1 MAYRLGIDLGTSS
14 IGAAAYRIDDNGRP
28 QELVFADS
36 YIFGEPINPKDYTTL
51 NSKRRAARLI
61 RRQTARKA
69 ARMRKIAYISESI
82 GITKAMLDKVPPY
95 DIHRLRAAAVDHK
108 ISLPEFIAVLFHLVK
123 NRGYFGEV
131 FEDDGGKI
139 KAKINETSNEIKQ
152 GGLKTLGQL
161 LYHKKQQACGTGI
174 HAKESWRKLNEGG
187 TFITRKIIEDEFE
200 LIWQE
205 QARHHKELSGNYKI
219 SGKFAENMFPDYPN
233 EKEIT
238 LKKAFRSALFYQR
251 PIKWP
256 LASVGKCPLVPGEYR
271 AAISQ
276 PAYQQYR
283 LLKQLTDLRVKNRKP
298 AMELFA
304 SASENSQ
311 PQMQEAGLTYGEIQT
326 VLKYALENCGEYSKD
341 GKILYSKIYEL
352 LNFEEGQKFTADR
365 PALKGKGGIKGE
377 MTLCLFNK
385 FGLSHDWHILS
396 EKEQEIVLEF
406 LNNITK
412 YSDLH
417 NSTYEYIQQQIEKLA
432 ENVQNQ
438 MEIHR
443 KNAFSFIKKI
453 KEAGLFSK
461 SDFRLE
467 QGRAEYGI
475 TALGVL
481 THGMLEGKQEYD
493 IIEENYPKQVIEA
506 ENLRSAEEIIDNES
520 INDAVIKKALREFK
534 REMDF
539 IIRKMGEK
547 PAEITIELS
556 REIKNSLSRRQ
567 YLETENRNMEAERI
581 KAAEE
586 LQKKGVIKTSGNIE
600 RYMLYEEQDH
610 KCPYCPRPIKWSDAF
625 SPATEVDHIIP
636 QAKGGPNVYSNK
648 VLVHKD
654 CNLSKGNNT
663 PYDAVIEYE
672 DKKVKKRNVLKGELD
687 IYLEY
692 LAKKKELASK
702 KRKKQVGE
710 DEAIERHYHLGP
722 VTDFIQR
729 LLQLFLKEGYYDIS
743 NRKYKKNEKIMMALL
758 LRTDKEKVFKLSF
771 KGRRIRDKIDNL
783 LTKNEDISGDFSAR
797 QNQETAW
804 IGKVVMDWCQ
814 DICPRANI
822 VASTGALTAYMRSLT
837 GFEKVLPLVRIA
849 EGKTLYH
856 DDKCTVK
863 INPEHWQ
870 LLFNGRIINMEQGE
884 PLEIY
889 DKRFPEL
896 KDSEILKQE
905 FEEWLKEKEE
915 HGTESAHTKKDIEQS
930 FRDFCKDMS
939 SKAGVNTFYKRC
951 DHRHHAIDAAIIGLC
966 TRSLVQRANTHA
978 AKHGTLKTIHNP
990 DGTEIP
996 CFMPLTEGRE
1006 MALLQQFRK
1015 KLLYYMKDY
1024 AVWHKPDHFP
1034 SGEMLQQTA
1043 YGLNESEDGKIYFV
1057 CRVDISKFDKKSEN
1071 KTIKELEN
1079 YVVGEEIKKEIIRQF
1094 KERIAVKM
1102 TIHDALCGKKDD
1114 PSDGIYFKGNKVKK
1128 VKAYFHYSSK
1138 AIFNKN
1144 TDREIISKDKSGGEH
1159 RKAYINGGYACAEFN
1174 KTTGKLE
1181 SIIPLWDYE
1190 RFSKE
1195 PISSDLERIYTGDIL
1210 CRISDRT
1217 FYVVYKMGRD
1227 NGLFLRNVSETT
1239 GNDITTKNIKD
1250 FRLVPDRKTL
1260 AQLKKN

>member
-14 IGAAAYRIDDNGRP
+14 IGAAAYRIDENRRP
-28 QELVFADS
+28 VELIFADS
-36 YIFGEPINPKDYTTL
+36 YIFGEPVNPKDYTTL

-69 ARMRKIAYISESI
+69 ARIRKIAYISDYI
-82 GITKAMLDKVPPY
+82 GVNKEILDKVPAD
-95 DIHRLRAAAVDHK
+95 DIHRLRAIAIEQE

-123 NRGYFGEV
+123 NRGYFGDV
-131 FEDDGGKI
+131 FEEDNGVIQK
-139 KAKINETSNEIKQ
+139 KINETSNEIKQ
-152 GGLKTLGQL
+152 EGFKTLGQL
-161 LYHKKQQACGTGI
+161 MYYKKQQACGSGI
-174 HAKESWRKLNEGG
+174 HAEESWRKLNEGG
-187 TFITRKIIEDEFE
+187 TFITRRIIEEEFE

-205 QARHHKELSGNYKI
+205 QSKHHKELSGNYVI
-219 SGKFAENMFPDYPN
+219 SGEFAKNMFPDYPN
-233 EKEIT
+233 QKEIT
-238 LKKAFRSALFYQR
+238 LKQAFHSALFYQR
-251 PIKWP
+251 PIKWH
-256 LASVGKCPLVPGEYR
+256 LDSVGKCPLVPGGKR

-283 LLKQLTDLRVKNRKP
+283 LVKQLVDLRVKNRMP

-304 SASENSQ
+304 SESEHSQ
-311 PQMQEAGLTYGEIQT
+311 PQMQERGLTYGEIQT
-326 VLKYALENCGEYSKD
+326 VLRYALENCEEYSKE
-341 GKILYSKIYEL
+341 GKITYSKIYEL
-352 LNFEEGQKFTADR
+352 LNFKEGQKFTIDR

-377 MTLCLFNK
+377 MTLCVFNN

-412 YSDLH
+412 YSDIH
-417 NSTYEYIQQQIEKLA
+417 NSTDEYIQQQIEKLSK
-432 ENVQNQ
+432 NVQNQ

-443 KNAFSFIKKI
+443 KNAFSFIKII
-453 KEAGLFSK
+453 KEKGLFAK
-461 SDFRLE
+461 SEFKLE

-556 REIKNSLSRRQ
+556 REIKNSLARRK

-600 RYMLYEEQDH
+600 RYLLWEEQEH
-610 KCPYCPRPIKWSDAF
+610 KCPYCGGTLSFADAL
-625 SPATEVDHIIP
+625 SASTEVDHIIP

-648 VLVHKD
+648 VLAHKE
-654 CNLSKGNNT
+654 CNLQKGNNA
-663 PYDAVIEYE
+663 PYDALING
-672 DKKVKKRNVLKGELD
+672 KKLKDDLD

-692 LAKKKELASK
+692 LAKKKASK
-702 KRKKQVGE
+702 KRKKQTDE
-710 DEAIERHYHLGP
+710 DDDIARHYHIGS
-722 VTDFIQR
+722 VIDFIQR
-729 LLQLFLKEGYYDIS
+729 LWLLFNKEQKGYY
-743 NRKYKKNEKIMMALL
+743 NKAKHRYEPTL
-758 LRTDKEKVFKLSF
+758 
-771 KGRRIRDKIDNL
+771 KGRRIREKIDNL
-783 LTKNEDISGDFSAR
+783 LTKNEDIDGNFAAR

-804 IGKVVMDWCQ
+804 IGKIVMGWCK
-814 DICPRANI
+814 DICPRENI
-822 VASTGALTAYMRSLT
+822 VASTGGLTAYMRSLT

-856 DDKCTVK
+856 DEKFNID
-863 INPEHWQ
+863 IAPEKWQ

-884 PLEIY
+884 PLEIN

-896 KDSEILKQE
+896 KDSEVLKQD

-915 HGTESAHTKKDIEQS
+915 HGTESAHTEKDIEQS
-930 FRDFCKDMS
+930 FRDFCKDIS
-939 SKAGVNTFYKRC
+939 GVNTFYKRC
-951 DHRHHAIDAAIIGLC
+951 DHRHHAIDAAVIGLC
-966 TRSLVQRANTHA
+966 TRSMVQRANTHA
-978 AKHGTLKTIHNP
+978 AKYGTLHTIHNT
-990 DGTEIP
+990 DGTEIQ

-1006 MALLQQFRK
+1006 YELLRNFRK

-1043 YGLNESEDGKIYFV
+1043 YGLAENDDGTRYFISRINIGDLEDSNK
-1057 CRVDISKFDKKSEN
+1057 DKTVEGIN
-1071 KTIKELEN
+1071 K
-1079 YVVGEEIKKEIIRQF
+1079 YVFGEEIKKEIIRQL
-1094 KERIAVKM
+1094 KERIAAKM
-1102 TIHDALCGKKDD
+1102 SIHEALCGKKDD

-1128 VKAYFHYSSK
+1128 VRYIYHKRGAITFNSK
-1138 AIFNKN
+1138 ADK
-1144 TDREIISKDKSGGEH
+1144 EIISKDKSGKEH

-1174 KTTGKLE
+1174 KSTGKFIRL
-1181 SIIPLWDYE
+1181 IPLWEYE
-1190 RFSKE
+1190 KIKDK
-1195 PISSDLERIYTGDIL
+1195 PVPADTERIYAGDIL
-1210 CRISDRT
+1210 CRISDKT
-1217 FYVVYKMGRD
+1217 FYVVYKMGLA
-1227 NGLFLRNVSETT
+1227 GLSLRNVSETQ
-1239 GNDITTKNIKD
+1239 GNDLTTKGTYGFK
-1250 FRLVPDRKTL
+1250 LVPDRKTL
-1260 AQLKKN
+1260 AELKKK